1 MKEDRPILV
10 YAARMHEEGRRFL
23 LTEMK
28 KAGLDELTTSCGD
41 IFQVLFQQEGLSL
54 TAVAQKIRRTKST
67 TCVMLDRLA
76 KQGYVDRLP
85 SESDGRASIIMLTE
99 KGRAL
104 KPIMADIS
112 IRMNERILG
121 SLTEDEAD
129 QLEVL
134 LAKAVRTY
142 GPAADETGKEGGGCT
157 CSRVLKG

>member
-1 MKEDRPILV
+1 MKEDRPILA

-112 IRMNERILG
+112 TV
-121 SLTEDEAD
+121 SYTHLT
-129 QLEVL
+129 LPT
-134 LAKAVRTY
+134 KA
-142 GPAADETGKEGGGCT
+142 
-157 CSRVLKG
+157 

>member
-1 MKEDRPILV
+1 MKEDRPILA

-76 KQGYVDRLP
+76 KQGYVDRLTVNP
-85 SESDGRASIIMLTE
+85 TAERASSCSP
-99 KGRAL
+99 K
-104 KPIMADIS
+104 
-112 IRMNERILG
+112 
-121 SLTEDEAD
+121 
-129 QLEVL
+129 
-134 LAKAVRTY
+134 KAVRLN
-142 GPAADETGKEGGGCT
+142 PSWPIFQSA
-157 CSRVLKG
+157 

>member
-1 MKEDRPILV
+1 MKEDRPILA

-85 SESDGRASIIMLTE
+85 VNPTAERASSCSP
-99 KGRAL
+99 K
-104 KPIMADIS
+104 
-112 IRMNERILG
+112 
-121 SLTEDEAD
+121 
-129 QLEVL
+129 
-134 LAKAVRTY
+134 KAVRLN
-142 GPAADETGKEGGGCT
+142 PSWPIFQSA
-157 CSRVLKG
+157 

>member
-1 MKEDRPILV
+1 MKEDRPILA

-85 SESDGRASIIMLTE
+85 SESDG
-99 KGRAL
+99 
-104 KPIMADIS
+104 
-112 IRMNERILG
+112 ILG
-121 SLTEDEAD
+121 SLTEDEVD
-129 QLEVL
+129 QHEALV
-134 LAKAVRTY
+134 AKAVRTY

>member
-1 MKEDRPILV
+1 MKEDRPILA

-28 KAGLDELTTSCGD
+28 KAGLDELTTS
-41 IFQVLFQQEGLSL
+41 
-54 TAVAQKIRRTKST
+54 
-67 TCVMLDRLA
+67 CVMLDRLA

-112 IRMNERILG
+112 TRMNERILG

>member
-1 MKEDRPILV
+1 MKEDRPILA

-85 SESDGRASIIMLTE
+85 SESDGRASIICSP
-99 KGRAL
+99 K
-104 KPIMADIS
+104 
-112 IRMNERILG
+112 
-121 SLTEDEAD
+121 
-129 QLEVL
+129 
-134 LAKAVRTY
+134 KAVRLN
-142 GPAADETGKEGGGCT
+142 PSWPIFQSA
-157 CSRVLKG
+157 

>member
-1 MKEDRPILV
+1 MKEDRPILA

-41 IFQVLFQQEGLSL
+41 IFQEGLSL

-112 IRMNERILG
+112 TRMNERILG
-121 SLTEDEAD
+121 LLTEDEAD

>member
-1 MKEDRPILV
+1 MKEDRPILA

-85 SESDGRASIIMLTE
+85 SESDGRA
-99 KGRAL
+99 
-104 KPIMADIS
+104 
-112 IRMNERILG
+112 
-121 SLTEDEAD
+121 
-129 QLEVL
+129 
-134 LAKAVRTY
+134 RTY

>member
-1 MKEDRPILV
+1 MKEDRPILA

-76 KQGYVDRLP
+76 K
-85 SESDGRASIIMLTE
+85 
-99 KGRAL
+99 GRAL

-112 IRMNERILG
+112 TRMNERILG

>member
-1 MKEDRPILV
+1 MKEDRPILA

-76 KQGYVDRLP
+76 KQGSMARLFF
-85 SESDGRASIIMLTE
+85 T
-99 KGRAL
+99 
-104 KPIMADIS
+104 
-112 IRMNERILG
+112 
-121 SLTEDEAD
+121 TC
-129 QLEVL
+129 
-134 LAKAVRTY
+134 
-142 GPAADETGKEGGGCT
+142 AAARRHHGGGWGAA
-157 CSRVLKG
+157 VELKKKPQTVQLTRKET

>member
-1 MKEDRPILV
+1 MKEDRPILA

-28 KAGLDELTTSCGD
+28 KDGLDELTTSCGD

-112 IRMNERILG
+112 TRMNERILG